1 MDFHKIPCSDGVLHF
16 LERYLIITPSGFVKR
31 KNIIY
36 VKVNPSDNVSA
47 ILDKTVTV
55 YFDFVFSL
63 VAVQVLYFRGY

>member
-47 ILDKTVTV
+47 ILQDKTVVITA
-55 YFDFVFSL
+55 YFDLVFSL
-63 VAVQVLYFRGY
+63 VAVQ